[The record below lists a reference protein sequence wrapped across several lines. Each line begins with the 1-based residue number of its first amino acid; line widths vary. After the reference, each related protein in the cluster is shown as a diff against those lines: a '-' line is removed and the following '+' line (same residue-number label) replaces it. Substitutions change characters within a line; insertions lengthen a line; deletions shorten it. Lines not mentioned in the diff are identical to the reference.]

1 MKYDMSVKLYPDTVW
16 NKTKSKNPTWTSLC
30 FMIWYFVLFFNPVL
44 FPNSCLSLEA
54 ETWRKT
60 ESPALSAT
68 DNYLVSDV

>member
-1 MKYDMSVKLYPDTVW
+1 MLYEI
-16 NKTKSKNPTWTSLC
+16 NLKTKTLHGHRYVLRLDV
-30 FMIWYFVLFFNPVL
+30 FFLFFNPVL

-54 ETWRKT
+54 GTWRKT